1 MIGLMTVAALGLLA
15 FQWYWISNALLLR
28 NEQFGLKVTD
38 ALQAVV
44 RTLEKQ
50 EIQILTKQLQ
60 NSERQREQL
69 RAITTPQQTLAN
81 RKGRPK
87 QPTPQYTND
96 ANAEVPQL
104 TDEVRTDA
112 LTPNVPLFSDVQK
125 RLIQNF
131 FKQQDQLEGQMGQ
144 FLRTHAQE
152 QDLFELW
159 MSDFEMRRN
168 LSFQRPNEG
177 QIRTDTLDDGMIVTY
192 YVPQKKHSAKL
203 EGKYFGRQNTT
214 SKQKDETAASLKD
227 LQSKSALLRDVVKNV
242 FFQPR
247 QIEGR
252 VNRQMID
259 SLLKKAFGERGMNLS
274 YDFAVQNAANQ
285 PLFCTASFPLNNN
298 LKADLYK
305 ATLFP
310 NDLTGNKSQLVVYFR
325 DQRTFVFQDSIL
337 PVLSSLVLFLMIL
350 GCFYAA
356 VMTILRQR
364 KLADIKNDFINNMTH
379 EFKTPI
385 STITLAV
392 EMAQEQTTA
401 TQPSS
406 QKLARYLN
414 IVKDETKR
422 LGGHV
427 EKVLQMALLDGG
439 DVKLQIKKL
448 NIHDIIEKSLH
459 NMSVQIE
466 QKNGIVELDFE
477 AQNEQIEADELHLI
491 NILVNLID
499 NANKYS
505 PDKPRITI
513 QTRNVEA
520 GVVVRVTDAGLG
532 MTTDQL
538 ARIFDKFYRV
548 PTGNLHNVKGFGL
561 GLSYVKKMVELHHGI
576 VEARS
581 VMGQG
586 SWFEIMLPF
595 KHLNQS

>member
-1 MIGLMTVAALGLLA
+1 
-15 FQWYWISNALLLR
+15 
-28 NEQFGLKVTD
+28 
-38 ALQAVV
+38 
-44 RTLEKQ
+44 
-50 EIQILTKQLQ
+50 
-60 NSERQREQL
+60 
-69 RAITTPQQTLAN
+69 
-81 RKGRPK
+81 
-87 QPTPQYTND
+87 
-96 ANAEVPQL
+96 
-104 TDEVRTDA
+104 
-112 LTPNVPLFSDVQK
+112 
-125 RLIQNF
+125 
-131 FKQQDQLEGQMGQ
+131 
-144 FLRTHAQE
+144 
-152 QDLFELW
+152 
-159 MSDFEMRRN
+159 
-168 LSFQRPNEG
+168 
-177 QIRTDTLDDGMIVTY
+177 
-192 YVPQKKHSAKL
+192 
-203 EGKYFGRQNTT
+203 
-214 SKQKDETAASLKD
+214 
-227 LQSKSALLRDVVKNV
+227 
-242 FFQPR
+242 
-247 QIEGR
+247 
-252 VNRQMID
+252 
-259 SLLKKAFGERGMNLS
+259 MNLS

>member
-1 MIGLMTVAALGLLA
+1 MIGLMTLAAFGLLA

-28 NEQFGLKVTD
+28 KEQFGLKVTD

-69 RAITTPQQTLAN
+69 RAITTPQQEFVLRN
-81 RKGRPK
+81 KR
-87 QPTPQYTND
+87 QPTPQYTNET
-96 ANAEVPQL
+96 NAELPQL
-104 TDEVRTDA
+104 TDEVRSDA
-112 LTPNVPLFSDVQK
+112 LTPNLPLFSDVQK

-131 FKQQDQLEGQMGQ
+131 FKQQDQLENQMGQ

-159 MSDFEMRRN
+159 MSDFELRRN
-168 LSFQRPNEG
+168 LSFQRPNAG

-192 YVPQKKHSAKL
+192 YVPQKKRVPKL
-203 EGKYFGRQNTT
+203 EGKFFKETNATL
-214 SKQKDETAASLKD
+214 KQKDETAASLKD

-252 VNRQMID
+252 VNRQMVD
-259 SLLKKAFGERGMNLS
+259 SLLKKAFSERGMDIN
-274 YDFAVQNAANQ
+274 YDFAVQNSVNK
-285 PLFCTASFPLNNN
+285 PLFGTVGFMANTKTS
-298 LKADLYK
+298 ADLYK

-325 DQRTFVFQDSIL
+325 DQRAFLLQDSIF

-356 VMTILRQR
+356 VMTILKQR

-385 STITLAV
+385 STISLAI
-392 EMAQEQTTA
+392 EMAQEQTEA
-401 TQPSS
+401 QQPSS
-406 QKLARYLN
+406 QKMARYLG
-414 IVKDETKR
+414 VVRDETKR
-422 LGGHV
+422 LGSHV

-466 QKNGIVELDFE
+466 QKNGQVDFDFE
-477 AQNEQIEADELHLI
+477 AQNEHVEADELHLT

-505 PDKPRITI
+505 PDQPYISI
-513 QTRNVEA
+513 QTRNVDA
-520 GVVVRVTDAGLG
+520 GVVVRVTDAGVG

-538 ARIFDKFYRV
+538 GRIFDKFYRV

-561 GLSYVKKMVELHHGI
+561 GLSYVKKMVELHHGTL
-576 VEARS
+576 EARS
-581 VMGQG
+581 VVGQG

-595 KHLNQS
+595 KYLNQS